1 MIKVFGYF
9 EFEPSWNYKSYEHNF
24 KDFATWIFFINNS
37 TYASSPQLSVHRR
50 KNVTVDSVLVETPL
64 VETLLVKT
72 AIVETMLVKI
82 VLVEIEY
89 WIGSSNNST

>member
-1 MIKVFGYF
+1 MAILNLNQVEITKVMNIVAKILPPGFF
-9 EFEPSWNYKSYEHNF
+9 LNKS
-24 KDFATWIFFINNS
+24 S
-37 TYASSPQLSVHRR
+37 YASSPQLSVHRR

-89 WIGSSNNST
+89 WIRQGVP